1 MYCEIDRAKDLAGE
15 REKYAME
22 HGEKKCNFNRQTGE
36 LSWTWVYSEDDE
48 YQDANGATY
57 SINRHKWVA

>member
-22 HGEKKCNFNRQTGE
+22 HGEKKVNFDRRTGE
-36 LSWTWVYSEDDE
+36 MSWSWVYSKDDP

-57 SINRHKWVA
+57 SINRHAWVA

>member
-1 MYCEIDRAKDLAGE
+1 MYCEIDKAKDLAGE

-22 HGEKKCNFNRQTGE
+22 HGTKKVNFDRQSGE
-36 LSWTWVYSEDDE
+36 MSWSWYYSEDDP

-57 SINRHKWVA
+57 SINKHAWVA